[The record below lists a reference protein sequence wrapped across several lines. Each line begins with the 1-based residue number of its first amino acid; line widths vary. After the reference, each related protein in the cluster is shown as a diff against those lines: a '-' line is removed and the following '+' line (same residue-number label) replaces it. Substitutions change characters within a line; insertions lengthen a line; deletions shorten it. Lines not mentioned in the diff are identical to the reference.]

1 MKLYA
6 ETPKLLTRQAVSD
19 LGVLVWCVAWAIAGR
34 GLYRAV
40 EALRASGD
48 AVERAG
54 GGFADTLG
62 DVAGRVGQVP
72 IAGSRLQEPFRDAAG
87 AGTALAEAGRS
98 GSEAVHDVAL
108 WSGWLV
114 ALLPI
119 VLLAALYLRHRYLWV
134 REATAAARI
143 RIDAD
148 DLQLFALRAVTN
160 RPLHELVKAS
170 PDPAAALAAGD
181 YRALAQ
187 IELRALG
194 LRV

>member
-6 ETPKLLTRQAVSD
+6 ETPKLLSHQALSD
-19 LGVLVWCVAWAIAGR
+19 LGVLVWCAGWALVGR
-34 GLYRAV
+34 GLYRAI
-40 EALRASGD
+40 EALRVSGD

-54 GGFADTLG
+54 GGLADTLG

-72 IAGSRLQEPFRDAAG
+72 VAGSRLQAPFRDAAG
-87 AGTALAEAGRS
+87 AATSLAEAGRS
-98 GSEAVHDVAL
+98 GSEAIHDVAL
-108 WSGWLV
+108 WAGWLV
-114 ALLPI
+114 AMLPI
-119 VLLAALYLRHRYLWV
+119 VLLTVIYLHHRYVWV
-134 REATAAARI
+134 REATAASRI

-160 RPLHELVKAS
+160 RPLHELVKAT

-181 YRALAQ
+181 YQALAE

-194 LRV
+194 LRA